1 MPTGSGLDAQFGTK
15 NEATVGTGVSPVV
28 NFFPFNSS
36 ELTFMPT
43 YIDNPALQAG
53 SRFKDIG
60 QVGIVR
66 KGASGK
72 VEIPVMMKG
81 FGWWMRHAL
90 GSTTT
95 TNPLS
100 VPTLISGTA
109 YKQVHWPGGLRG
121 ISFTAQVGKP
131 EPGTGTI
138 RPRSYMGCKLN
149 DWELTFQDNAIT
161 LFSATIDAWNED
173 QATGLATASYPTGN
187 LSFNFSHVNAFTTG
201 GTASVTSNV
210 CSIAGGTS
218 VSSVVTKMS
227 LAGNASFANER
238 YGLGNAGVKKE
249 QLENDFFSLTGSF
262 EGEYD
267 ATTWD
272 TPFINGTTVPL
283 QITSTGPAIGASQYL
298 LDIIIPAAKI
308 NTAPATISGPDLV
321 RTSGTFQV
329 YSDGVNPPVQIT
341 LISTDS
347 TAYT

>member
-15 NEATVGTGVSPVV
+15 NETTVGTEAVPVV

-36 ELTFMPT
+36 ELTFTPS

-53 SRFKDIG
+53 QRFKDIG

-66 KGASGK
+66 KAASGK

-81 FGWWMRHAL
+81 FGWWMKHAL
-90 GSTTT
+90 GSTA
-95 TNPLS
+95 NP
-100 VPTLISGTA
+100 VLISGSA
-109 YKQVHWPGGLRG
+109 YKQVHQPAGLRG
-121 ISFTAQVGKP
+121 VGFTCQVGKP

-138 RPRSYMGCKLN
+138 KALTYMGCKLN

-161 LFSATIDAWNED
+161 LFSATINAWNED
-173 QATGLATASYPTGN
+173 NVPALATASYPTGN
-187 LSFNFSHVNAFTTG
+187 QSWNFSNVTAFTTG
-201 GTASVTSNV
+201 GTASTTAGVV
-210 CSIAGGTS
+210 SIASGVTVPS
-218 VSSVVTKMS
+218 VATKFS
-227 LAGNASFANER
+227 LMGNASFASER

-249 QLENDFFSLTGSF
+249 QLENDFFSLSGSF

-272 TPFINGTTVPL
+272 APFRNGTTVPI
-283 QITSTGPAIGASQYL
+283 QITSTGPSIGSSVYT

-308 NTAPATISGPDLV
+308 NAAPAVVSGPDLV

-329 YSDGVNPPVQIT
+329 YSDGVNAPVQIT

-347 TAYT
+347 TAWT